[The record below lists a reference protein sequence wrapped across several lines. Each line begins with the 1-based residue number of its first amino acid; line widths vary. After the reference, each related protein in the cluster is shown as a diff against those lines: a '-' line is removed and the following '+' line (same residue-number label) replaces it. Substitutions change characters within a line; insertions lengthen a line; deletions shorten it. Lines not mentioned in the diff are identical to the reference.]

1 MKKVRNLIIAVSLI
15 ILSVCMF
22 GACELTYGEPD
33 SLHIGEASFGEKLS
47 IGLQVSLLGV
57 GTVFLVLALLI
68 LFVNMLK
75 FVFQFIGKPKAS
87 KKTKKV
93 EDEPVIVDAPVDEA
107 ASEDDEI
114 VAVITAAL
122 MAYYDAQ
129 AATTYKSNVKFKV
142 RSIKEIK

>member
-15 ILSVCMF
+15 ILSICMF
-22 GACELTYGEPD
+22 GACELTYCEPD

-68 LFVNMLK
+68 LFVNVLK
-75 FVFQFIGKPKAS
+75 YIFQFVGKPKAS

-93 EDEPVIVDAPVDEA
+93 EDEPVIVDAPVDE

>member
-68 LFVNMLK
+68 LFVNVLK
-75 FVFQFIGKPKAS
+75 YVFQFVGKPKAS

-93 EDEPVIVDAPVDEA
+93 EDEPVIVDAPVDE

>member
-68 LFVNMLK
+68 LFVNVLK
-75 FVFQFIGKPKAS
+75 YVFQFIGKPKAS

-93 EDEPVIVDAPVDEA
+93 EDEPVIVDAPVDE